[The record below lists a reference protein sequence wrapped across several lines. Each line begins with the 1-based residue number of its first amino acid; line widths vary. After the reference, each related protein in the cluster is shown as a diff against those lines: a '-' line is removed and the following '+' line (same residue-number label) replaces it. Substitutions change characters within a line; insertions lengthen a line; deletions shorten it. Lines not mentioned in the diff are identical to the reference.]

1 MALLWRW
8 YNPGILSGL
17 IFCCSLLWGPVAQ
30 AKTVTVVTAQWP
42 PLTQVDGSGIYLDV
56 LREVLSGQ
64 DIRLNI
70 RVVNWKRA
78 KQMFYA
84 KRADILLADYHI
96 EGLRQHFPRWHLD
109 MDRPVILFSRQPV
122 SSPAQL
128 QGKAVGWLLGYDF
141 DQLLPVP
148 VDGIEV
154 QAELQG
160 FELLEHQR
168 LDAYISYDEQV
179 PSHLQGKLQR
189 LVLMGAQ
196 PLYPV
201 FQNDFAGRKLAEQFD
216 QGMQRLYQSG
226 RLQQLYQ
233 QYYQR
238 AAFPPER

>member
-1 MALLWRW
+1 MLARW
-8 YNPGILSGL
+8 WYSRGMLSGL
-17 IFCCSLLWGPVAQ
+17 IFGISLLWGSVVQ
-30 AKTVTVVTAQWP
+30 AKTVTVVAAQWP
-42 PLTQVDGSGIYLDV
+42 PLTQVDGSGLYFDV
-56 LREVLSGQ
+56 LREALDGQ
-64 DIRLNI
+64 DIRFNI

-84 KRADILLADYHI
+84 KRADILLADYHMT
-96 EGLRQHFPRWHLD
+96 GLRQHFPFWHLD
-109 MDRPVILFSRQPV
+109 MDRPVILFSPQPV
-122 SSPAQL
+122 QALTQL

-141 DQLLPVP
+141 DQLLPVR

-154 QAELQG
+154 QTEIQG

-179 PSHLQGKLQR
+179 PPRLQGKLQR
-189 LVLMGAQ
+189 IVLMGAQ

-238 AAFPPER
+238 AAFPPQR